1 MLRPAQLAA
10 LSVIDRA
17 RCCIEAQQPARTRPA
32 ARSAM
37 NKLASLWWLTLC
49 ACSAAEPA
57 ANTVRRP
64 ADEASPQLLDPGP
77 AANPAQPGSG
87 NTAQLLPQAEAA
99 TDSTPNCGLETFDV
113 QRRPADV
120 LLVLDRSGSM
130 RDSPSG
136 DDDDDEEED
145 GTSKWDLTV
154 PALTQV
160 VAETNAAVSWGM
172 KLFPEG
178 QDTEE
183 CSDETIT
190 DTIHV
195 PIAATNSGAVLSA
208 IAATTP
214 DGDGTPTGDAL
225 RAATRYLRA
234 LPGGTPRYIVLAT
247 DGEPSCSPEG
257 EGQDDARPYAV
268 SAVREAL
275 AAGFPVFVV
284 GVATSDDDATDAL
297 NDMAVAGGMPRQ
309 DDDPL
314 GTRYYLANTQ
324 SELVSALRTIT
335 GEVASCVF
343 PLSSPPPV
351 PNNIGLRLDG
361 ELLPR
366 DPSRQNG
373 WEYAGDGYRAVEVYG
388 PACGQIQAS
397 ARAVQ
402 VIYACEGVVIR

>member
-1 MLRPAQLAA
+1 MNK
-10 LSVIDRA
+10 
-17 RCCIEAQQPARTRPA
+17 
-32 ARSAM
+32 SAM
-37 NKLASLWWLTLC
+37 LWWLTLC
-49 ACSAAEPA
+49 ACSAGEPA
-57 ANTVRRP
+57 GNSVRRAADGAGPQLP
-64 ADEASPQLLDPGP
+64 APGPSASPTQPS
-77 AANPAQPGSG
+77 AA
-87 NTAQLLPQAEAA
+87 NTAQLLPDDAPPSAPAA
-99 TDSTPNCGLETFDV
+99 NCGLQTFDV
-113 QRRPADV
+113 MRRPADV

-130 RDSPSG
+130 RDAPDG
-136 DDDDDEEED
+136 DDDEDDED
-145 GTSKWDLTV
+145 GPSKWDLTV

-183 CSDETIT
+183 CSDATIT

-195 PIAATNSGAVLSA
+195 PLAAANSAAVLQA
-208 IAATTP
+208 IGGTTP

-225 RAATRYLRA
+225 RAATRYLSA
-234 LPGGTPRYIVLAT
+234 LPGSNPRYIVLAT
-247 DGEPSCSPEG
+247 DGEPSCSPDG

-275 AAGFPVFVV
+275 AAGIPVFVV

-297 NDMAVAGGMPRQ
+297 NDMAEAGGMPRP
-309 DDDPL
+309 DSSPL

-324 SELVSALRTIT
+324 GELVSALRAIT

-343 PLSSPPPV
+343 PLGSPPPV

-366 DPSRQNG
+366 DPSRQDG
-373 WEYAGDGYRAVEVYG
+373 WEYLGDGYGAVEVYG
-388 PACGQIQAS
+388 PACTQIQAS
-397 ARAVQ
+397 TRAVQ
-402 VIYACEGVVIR
+402 VIYACEGVIIR